1 MVPTMSDAQQ
11 SAPKLRLETLENRFS
26 LSSGNVGQPL
36 IPADLPRGV
45 IVFGGDAPPLP
56 TPPAV
61 DPGTQLCFGGDLL
74 QSIPGTFPG
83 GGHDSLTG
91 GAGNDLI

>member
-1 MVPTMSDAQQ
+1 MSDAQQ
-11 SAPKLRLETLENRFS
+11 PTPKLRLETLESRFA
-26 LSSGNVGQPL
+26 LSSGSVVQPL

-61 DPGTQLCFGGDLL
+61 DPGLQLCFGGDLL
-74 QSIPGTFPG
+74 TTLPGAHTPVG
-83 GGHDSLTG
+83 NDTIIG